1 MKRALFTTLLLALT
15 IASYAQGYTSMNTRA
30 EQYLRNTQDTLVI
43 KNPKVVTVDL
53 TTDSYSI
60 RVEGEHN
67 GYDYDITFNTR
78 IEPAHYISV
87 QANGIADTGA
97 KEFRNPLNV
106 TLMKNDGESST
117 SIKGEAYAYE
127 IKSTGSIHNTKTIS
141 KESDSNWDFN
151 VPFGNGNRKKHNS
164 KAHFSFDLLGD
175 LEFGLGLVSATEQAP
190 GMDVG
195 FGNSGWEFTL
205 NNLFKWEYRPVR
217 STSLS
222 LGFGVDW
229 RNYRMTGDRRFLKQ
243 DNNIIIAPY
252 PEGADVNFSRIKVFS
267 MTLELLLRQKITKK
281 VSVAAGPVVN
291 FNTHASIKTRYAV
304 GKGKEKEGF
313 KETTSNIHQKPVTFD
328 LKGVLSIDPLS
339 FYFKYSPVNTLET
352 SFGPAFRSMSAG
364 VLIEL

>member
-1 MKRALFTTLLLALT
+1 MKRVLFTTLLLALT
-15 IASYAQGYTSMNTRA
+15 TASHAQGYTSMNTRA

-53 TTDSYSI
+53 TTESYSI

-67 GYDYDITFNTR
+67 GYDYDITFNTW

-87 QANGIADTGA
+87 KANNIADTDT
-97 KEFRNPLNV
+97 KEFRNPLSI
-106 TLMKNDGESST
+106 TLMKNDGEST
-117 SIKGEAYAYE
+117 VNIRGAAYTYE
-127 IKSTGSIHNTKTIS
+127 IKSTGSLHNTKTIS

-151 VPFGNGNRKKHNS
+151 IPFGNAKRKKQHTN
-164 KAHFSFDLLGD
+164 AHFSFDILDD
-175 LEFGLGLVSATEQAP
+175 LEFGLGLVSADKQAP
-190 GMDVG
+190 GMDVE
-195 FGNSGWEFTL
+195 FGNSGWEFIL

-217 STSLS
+217 TTSLS

-267 MTLELLLRQKITKK
+267 MTLELLLRQKITKR

-352 SFGPAFRSMSAG
+352 AFGPAFRSMSAG

>member
-15 IASYAQGYTSMNTRA
+15 IASYAQGYTSMNSRA

-43 KNPKVVTVDL
+43 KNPKIVTVDL

-87 QANGIADTGA
+87 QANGVTDTGA
-97 KEFRNPLNV
+97 KEFRNPQNV
-106 TLMKNDGESST
+106 TLMKNEGESST
-117 SIKGEAYAYE
+117 SIKGGTYTYE

-151 VPFGNGNRKKHNS
+151 IPFGNGNRKKHNS

-175 LEFGLGLVSATEQAP
+175 LEFGLGLVSATKQAP
-190 GMDVG
+190 GMDVD

-205 NNLFKWEYRPVR
+205 NNLFKWEYRPAR
-217 STSLS
+217 CTSLS

-229 RNYRMTGDRRFLKQ
+229 RNYRMTGDRRFLKE
-243 DNNIIIAPY
+243 DNNLVIAPY
-252 PEGADVNFSRIKVFS
+252 PEGADVNFSRVKVFS
-267 MTLELLLRQKITKK
+267 MTLELLLRQKITKR

-291 FNTHASIKTRYAV
+291 FNTHASIKTRYAI

-313 KETTSNIHQKPVTFD
+313 KETDSNIHQKPVTFD

-352 SFGPAFRSMSAG
+352 AFGPAFRSMSTG
-364 VLIEL
+364 ILIEL

>member
-1 MKRALFTTLLLALT
+1 MKRVLFTTLLLAL
-15 IASYAQGYTSMNTRA
+15 IMASYAQGYTSMNTRA

-78 IEPAHYISV
+78 IEPSHYISV
-87 QANGIADTGA
+87 QANGITDTDA
-97 KEFRNPLNV
+97 KQFSNPQRV
-106 TLMKNDGESST
+106 TLMKNDGESSIY
-117 SIKGEAYAYE
+117 IKGADYTYE

-141 KESDSNWDFN
+141 IESDSNWDFN
-151 VPFGNGNRKKHNS
+151 VPFGSTKRDKHRS
-164 KAHFSFDLLGD
+164 YAHFSFDLLDD

-190 GMDVG
+190 GMEVG
-195 FGNSGWEFTL
+195 FGNSGWEFIL

-217 STSLS
+217 CTSLS
-222 LGFGVDW
+222 LGFGLDW

-313 KETTSNIHQKPVTFD
+313 KETTSNIHHKPVTFD

-352 SFGPAFRSMSAG
+352 SFGPEFRSMSAG

>member
-15 IASYAQGYTSMNTRA
+15 IASYAQGYTSMNSRA

-43 KNPKVVTVDL
+43 KNPKIVTVDL

-97 KEFRNPLNV
+97 KEFRNPQNV
-106 TLMKNDGESST
+106 TLMKNDGESSI
-117 SIKGEAYAYE
+117 SIKGEAYTYE

-151 VPFGNGNRKKHNS
+151 IPFGNGNRKKHNS

-175 LEFGLGLVSATEQAP
+175 LEFGLGLVSATKQAP
-190 GMDVG
+190 GMDVD

-217 STSLS
+217 CTSLS

-229 RNYRMTGDRRFLKQ
+229 RNYRMTGDRRFLKE
-243 DNNIIIAPY
+243 DNNLVIAPY
-252 PEGADVNFSRIKVFS
+252 PEGADVNFSRVKVFS
-267 MTLELLLRQKITKK
+267 MTLELLLRQKITKR

-291 FNTHASIKTRYAV
+291 FNTHASIKTRYAI

-313 KETTSNIHQKPVTFD
+313 KETDSNIHQKPVTFD

-352 SFGPAFRSMSAG
+352 AFGPAFRSMSTG
-364 VLIEL
+364 ILIEL